1 MEAEAEDRAYVA
13 ITLAGRK
20 RSSRIALRDAVARVV
35 DGDSRVVRSRR
46 GVTVVREHDAGADPR
61 VEAEK
66 LRQLVGEAV
75 GDDVTAGVGGPKNGA
90 AGAHFALMQS
100 EHAVALG
107 PGLHGYGRTIHF
119 DELGAFCFV
128 LNQPARDVELFAQRL
143 LGPLLEDP
151 KNEDLIDTLESYLRN
166 NGSPNAVARQMFLH
180 RNTVRHRLRRITA
193 LTGADLED
201 ADTRLAFQLAILG
214 RRALAQL
221 AS

>member
-1 MEAEAEDRAYVA
+1 MA

-35 DGDSRVVRSRR
+35 DGDTRVVRSRR

-61 VEAEK
+61 VEAER
-66 LRQLVGEAV
+66 LRQLVGDAV

-90 AGAHFALMQS
+90 AGAHFALIQS

-107 PGLHGYGRTIHF
+107 PGIHGHGRTIHF

-143 LGPLLEDP
+143 LGPLLDEP
-151 KNEDLIDTLESYLRN
+151 KNEDLIDTLEAYLRN

-180 RNTVRHRLRRITA
+180 RNTVRHRLRRIAA
-193 LTGADLED
+193 LTKADLDD